1 MTNENHVTFCLQLQQ
16 FPQSKH
22 LLQSIY
28 FLSEESLIV
37 FEKENC
43 VGSLPDINIDFDFKF
58 YSKVERRNRQEILE
72 RFLQY

>member
-1 MTNENHVTFCLQLQQ
+1 MTNENHVTFCLQLQE

-43 VGSLPDINIDFDFKF
+43 VGSLPDINIDFDF
-58 YSKVERRNRQEILE
+58 
-72 RFLQY
+72 